1 MRIAIAGLSLESASF
16 LPEVLTVADFR
27 ATEVEGPTLVER
39 YRGSNTALGGFLA
52 VLEAEGAD
60 IVPLLYAE
68 GGAAGCAEDAAFI
81 HYADRIVASLAAVL
95 PVDGVLLHLHG
106 AFATP
111 TRLDPDRELTERVRA
126 IVGRSVPV
134 ILALD
139 YHGNLDDSLSAVAD
153 GVFGYRLSPHTDQ
166 GETGERAARCMVRT
180 VRGEIR
186 PVTAIVKPGVM
197 VPSIAS
203 ATALRPLADLVAAAA
218 AAGRDDGPVLDVSLF
233 AGFSYADVPNCGFSI
248 VAVADGDRAAAEA
261 AARALSDRV
270 WAARRDLLPRTLWT
284 DLDAGVT
291 EAMNLAV
298 HATRPVVLL
307 EHADRA
313 NDSTYVLRALLERG
327 ATRAAVPF
335 LWDPEAA
342 AQAASAGVGATVTVR
357 AGGKSSPQAG
367 GPVELNGE
375 VLFAGEK
382 SFKVSGAYSRGK
394 HVDLGTTA
402 LLRVG
407 GIIVSLVSIPAFGVD
422 EDPFRIFGLD
432 PMDFR
437 LVVLRSKTHFR
448 AAWETLAE
456 RIIIVDT
463 PDWGPADLTTLPFRR
478 VPVEQTFPFNEG

>member
-16 LPEVLTVADFR
+16 LPERITEADFR
-27 ATEVEGPTLVER
+27 RSESVGEALVAR

-52 VLEAEGAD
+52 VLEREGAEV
-60 IVPLLYAE
+60 VPLLFAE
-68 GGAAGCAEDAAFI
+68 GGAAGSAEDAAFVA
-81 HYADRIVASLAAVL
+81 YADRICAGLAAAL

-106 AFATP
+106 AMTTP
-111 TRLDPDRELTERVRA
+111 TRLDPDREMTERVRA
-126 IVGRSVPV
+126 VVGRKVPI

-139 YHGNLDDSLSAVAD
+139 YHGNLDDSLSALAD

-180 VRGEIR
+180 LRGEIR
-186 PVTAIVKPGVM
+186 PVTAIVKPGIM

-203 ATALRPLADLVAAAA
+203 ATALRPLADFVAEAA
-218 AAGRDDGPVLDVSLF
+218 AAGSQAGPVLDVSLV
-233 AGFSYADVPNCGFSI
+233 AGSSYADVPNCGFSV

-261 AARALSDRV
+261 AARWLSNRV
-270 WAARRDLLPRTLWT
+270 DAARHALLPRELWT
-284 DLDAGVT
+284 DLETGVT
-291 EAMNLAV
+291 QAMTLAER
-298 HATRPVVLL
+298 AKKPVVLL

-342 AQAASAGVGATVTVR
+342 AQAAAAGVGATVTVR

-367 GPVELNGE
+367 GPVELTGE

-382 SFKVSGAYSRGK
+382 EFRVSGPYSHGK
-394 HVDLGTTA
+394 LVQLGTTA

-407 GIIVSLVSIPAFGVD
+407 GIIVSLVSVPAFGVD
-422 EDPFRIFGLD
+422 EDPFIQFGLD
-432 PMDFR
+432 ARDFGI
-437 LVVLRSKTHFR
+437 VVLRSKTHFR
-448 AAWETLAE
+448 AVWEALAE

-463 PDWGPADLTTLPFRR
+463 PDWGPADLTTLPYRQVPFER
-478 VPVEQTFPFNEG
+478 VFPFSDG